1 MAAATEEL
9 DTVKRA
15 LRRNLDFFEDVEG
28 TDSQVETGIRCYR
41 RPNRTEKRTWTPKAV
56 ARVYCDCI
64 ENGHTRTQIER
75 EIRLK
80 CGIQETECDC
90 DRVRVIL
97 RQVLTAFAV
106 ATALIALLTPLR
118 QALPFVLV
126 TIIVRLLP
134 LAVRRLL
141 PGIVTG
147 VRQLPRASR
156 TIEGTAVRV
165 RDELTLIE
173 QAFSRSAA
181 LRIRVSRP

>member
-1 MAAATEEL
+1 MAATTEAV

-15 LRRNLDFFEDVEG
+15 LRRNLEFFEDVEG

-75 EIRLK
+75 EIRLR
-80 CGIQETECDC
+80 CGIQETDCDC
-90 DRVRVIL
+90 ERVRVIL

-118 QALPFVLV
+118 QALPFFLV
-126 TIIVRLLP
+126 TIVVRLLP
-134 LAVRRLL
+134 IAARRLL
-141 PGIVTG
+141 PSVVTG
-147 VRQLPRASR
+147 ARQLPRAGR
-156 TIEGTAVRV
+156 IIEGTATRV
-165 RDELTLIE
+165 REELTLIE
-173 QAFSRSAA
+173 AAFARSAA
-181 LRIRVSRP
+181 LRIRVNRP